1 MKPTAIAKVAVVA
14 VTAGIVAAL
23 IPPSQAAELPK
34 ATQKILKSLKLDAS
48 ILKGLDGELKVPKG
62 WIAAAKKEGKLRIYG
77 AWEHSEYLALSAPFR
92 ERYPFIKI
100 KYSRPKRNDRAMKPL
115 IALRTGR
122 YITDIVNGLGG
133 KVFLYYKDD
142 RLTDLRDLPNI
153 RNLPPGM
160 MDPKGRWVGVRLR
173 YWCAAYNTDKVK
185 KADLPRTWGDLLT
198 SKRWRKGNLALAN
211 RPNQWIVNLWS
222 AKGVDWTTKFVTRLF
237 NEVKPQLRKEGTSA
251 LVALLAAGEFHMSI
265 TASPFRVQERRAKGA
280 PVAFHCPDPAP
291 VSITEAAVLKGSP
304 NTHAAKL
311 YLNWVLSK
319 EGQIAK
325 FGADRATPI
334 HKDLIKDGRFLP
346 LGGEGI
352 SGRAVAMRG
361 PKEGRMLPAMYK
373 VWNPLWEG
381 ASGTVYRT
389 VKAKLVKVK
398 RRSMTISVGGERH
411 KVRLSGRRTK
421 VFIKG
426 KAGDRGDLKAGM
438 TCKVT
443 YPGAGEEAR
452 KIDCD

>member
-1 MKPTAIAKVAVVA
+1 MLASALTKAAVAA
-14 VTAGIVAAL
+14 VTVGMVAAL
-23 IPPSQAAELPK
+23 TPPSHAGELPK
-34 ATQKILKSLKLDAS
+34 STQKILKSLKFDAS
-48 ILKGLDGELKVPKG
+48 ILKGLDAELKMPKG

-77 AWEHSEYLALSAPFR
+77 AWQPSEFIALSAPFN

-100 KYSRPKRNDRAMKPL
+100 QYSRPKRNDRATKPL

-133 KVFLYYKDD
+133 KVFLYYKDN
-142 RLTDLRDLPNI
+142 LLADLRDIPNI

-160 MDPKGRWVGVRLR
+160 MDPQGRWVGVRLR
-173 YWCAAYNTDKVK
+173 YWCVAYNTDKVK
-185 KADLPRTWGDLLT
+185 KADLPRNWEDILST
-198 SKRWRKGNLALAN
+198 KRWHKGNLALAN
-211 RPNQWIVNLWS
+211 RPNQWVVNLWS
-222 AKGVDWTTKFVTRLF
+222 AKGVDWTTNFITRLF

-251 LVALLAAGEFHMSI
+251 LVALLAAGEFHMSVS
-265 TASPFRVQERRAKGA
+265 ASPFRVQERRAKGA

-291 VSITEAAVLKGSP
+291 VSITEAAILKGSP
-304 NTHAAKL
+304 NIHAAKM

-319 EGQIAK
+319 EGQVAK

-334 HKDLIKDGRFLP
+334 HKDLIKDDRFLP
-346 LGGEGI
+346 LGGQGI
-352 SGRAVAMRG
+352 SGGPVAMRG
-361 PKEGRMLPAMYK
+361 PKEGLMLPALYK

-381 ASGTVYRT
+381 ASGTKYRT

-398 RRSMTISVGGERH
+398 RRSMTISVGGKRQ
-411 KVRLSGRRTK
+411 KVKISGRRTK
-421 VFIKG
+421 VFVKG

-443 YPGAGEEAR
+443 YPGPGDEAK